1 MNPSSTATLVKPI
14 GQRKRRPRFQQLR
27 QNLLLLVGISAALL
41 LSFLSLT
48 SWIRRLPA
56 LTVLLRRRMRKAVS
70 SSSAGPRSTIEP
82 AQLWAQNNALPG
94 NRKDGFRFDYLLF
107 LIVVTPI
114 YLWFELSF
122 GVNLLDKMGGDVPT
136 EATDAIEHWGRI
148 ISGVAVALVFL
159 KGWFEQ
165 CEKWNRPW
173 TLRLTVS
180 VAICLFSIAMTWE
193 IQNTVIDFY
202 VMRSNAEIPVA
213 LGSLSAV
220 VIGGVVVFRLWL
232 RSSVMKRRRGIVPTL
247 AGLLVIVLAGIAL
260 VSNLGSIVTFV
271 TQRIGVSDSLVQNL
285 GRERQQAATLTLVR
299 RGLQQGHYAF
309 AQNPITPDTVTSAE
323 GKAALALFPIIGA
336 NMNQPHFAND
346 REMIVYELMYRDWD
360 EMSGANS
367 YAAFQEG
374 ERNLEKI
381 HAEGYREASTQYQ
394 ADLKAKGRGAAG
406 AIWIEKIRSLLNG
419 EIVAPGLTLSEFM
432 QQPAIP
438 KIIRKDLG
446 CFECEFSAGMPADD
460 VKRELFK
467 WTQAHKVKNMLDTLE
482 SPEHFEK
489 GHDGETAARTYW
501 VPIWAL
507 LFSMV
512 GAFTHIFKM
521 VFTLTEYI
529 QRKAFQ
535 RANAADSALANVVVW
550 NSKILIAVALLFLAL
565 FIYFS
570 DNRVTGSEKYADLHR
585 QMWRSEPFVGA
596 LAAHWTINAQ
606 GLVYPFTKKIRPA
619 WLTFADDPMDHVPF
633 LKKEFDE

>member
-1 MNPSSTATLVKPI
+1 MESYRV
-14 GQRKRRPRFQQLR
+14 RFVQFR
-27 QNLLLLVGISAALL
+27 QNFSLAFGISAALIFSY
-41 LSFLSLT
+41 LSMT
-48 SWIRRLPA
+48 SWLRRLPT
-56 LTVLLRRRMRKAVS
+56 LTILLRRRLRNAVS
-70 SSSAGPRSTIEP
+70 GTSTSAAVTIAPE
-82 AQLWAQNNALPG
+82 QLWAQNNTLPG

-136 EATDAIEHWGRI
+136 EATDSIEHWGRI

-159 KGWFEQ
+159 KGWLQQ

-173 TLRLTVS
+173 KVRVAVS

-202 VMRSNAEIPVA
+202 VKRANAEIPVA
-213 LGSLSAV
+213 LASLSALV
-220 VIGGVVVFRLWL
+220 VGGVLVFRLWL
-232 RSSVMKRRRGIVPTL
+232 QSSVMKRRRGIIPTL
-247 AGLLVIVLAGIAL
+247 AGLLVIVVVGGAL
-260 VSNLGSIVTFV
+260 ISNLDRIISFV
-271 TQRIGVSDSLVQNL
+271 TQHIGVSDQLVKNL
-285 GRERQQAATLTLVR
+285 GQERQQAATLTLVR

-309 AQNPITPDTVTSAE
+309 SQNPIAPDTVTSAE

-346 REMIVYELMYRDWD
+346 REMILYELMYRDWD

-374 ERNLEKI
+374 ERNLEQV
-381 HAEGYREASTQYQ
+381 HGEGYKEASTQYKV
-394 ADLKAKGRGAAG
+394 DLKTKGRSVADT
-406 AIWIEKIRSLLNG
+406 IWNEKIRSLLNG
-419 EIVAPGLTLSEFM
+419 EFVAPGLTLAEFM
-432 QQPAIP
+432 HQPAIP
-438 KIIRKDLG
+438 KFIRKDLG
-446 CFECEFSAGMPADD
+446 CFECELSAGMPPED

-467 WTQAHKVKNMLDTLE
+467 WTQAHKVKNMLNTLE

-489 GHDGETAARTYW
+489 GHDGETAARAYW

-535 RANAADSALANVVVW
+535 RANAADSELANVVVW
-550 NSKILIAVALLFLAL
+550 NAKILIAVALLFIAL

-570 DNRVTGSEKYADLHR
+570 DNRVTGNENYADLHR
-585 QMWRSEPFVGA
+585 QMWRSEPIVGA
-596 LAAHWTINAQ
+596 IAAHWTINAQ
-606 GLVYPFTKKIRPA
+606 GLVYPFTKKIRPG
-619 WLTFADDPMDHVPF
+619 WLTFADDPLDWLPF
-633 LKKEFDE
+633 LHKADVDE